1 MPRVTRMAHWLA
13 DTCAVTQ
20 KNAVLQLL
28 SYLAAVICE
37 IQDNFLSEIKIDCA
51 KKLKITN

>member
-1 MPRVTRMAHWLA
+1 MPRMIRMAHWLA
-13 DTCAVTQ
+13 DPCAVTQ
-20 KNAVLQLL
+20 KNAVQQL